1 MYNLYL
7 IMKSKSEIKISS
19 NRSLGLVFFVVF
31 LIVALWPL
39 KYEEDIRLWSLV
51 LSIIFFILGVLNSK
65 LLTPLNKLWFKFG
78 IFLGAIVSPIVIGI
92 VFFLVVTPIGIFMRF
107 LGKDLL
113 KTIKVKNISTYWI
126 KRDKQDSRMK
136 KQF

>member
-1 MYNLYL
+1 MTTV
-7 IMKSKSEIKISS
+7 SEIKISS
-19 NRSLGLVFFVVF
+19 NRSFGLVFFVVF

-39 KYEEDIRLWSLV
+39 KHDEDIRLWSLG
-51 LSIIFFILGVLNSK
+51 LSIIFFILGILNSK

-78 IFLGAIVSPIVIGI
+78 IFLGVIVSPIIMGV
-92 VFFLVVTPIGIFMRF
+92 VYFLVVTPTGVLMRF

-113 KTIKVKNISTYWI
+113 NTRKTKNTTTYWI
-126 KRDKQDSRMK
+126 KRDKRYGTMK

>member
-1 MYNLYL
+1 M
-7 IMKSKSEIKISS
+7 SKNKKIKISS
-19 NRSLGLVFFVVF
+19 NRSFGLVFFIVF

-39 KYEEDIRLWSLV
+39 KYEENIRLWSLA
-51 LSIIFFILGVLNSK
+51 LSIVFFILGILNSQ

-78 IFLGAIVSPIVIGI
+78 MFLGLIVSPIVMGI
-92 VFFLVVTPIGIFMRF
+92 VYFLVVTPIGIFMRF

-113 KTIKVKNISTYWI
+113 KTSKVKHTSYWI
-126 KRDKQDSRMK
+126 KRDKQQSTMK

>member
-1 MYNLYL
+1 MTSN
-7 IMKSKSEIKISS
+7 SKINISS
-19 NRSLGLVFFVVF
+19 NRNFGLVFFVIF

-51 LSIIFFILGVLNSK
+51 ISIIFFILGVINSK

-78 IFLGAIVSPIVIGI
+78 ILLGSIVSPIVMG
-92 VFFLVVTPIGIFMRF
+92 VVYFAVVTPIGVLMRL

-113 KTIKVKNISTYWI
+113 KTTKTKSISTYWM
-126 KRDKQDSRMK
+126 KRDKRQTSMK

>member
-1 MYNLYL
+1 MTS
-7 IMKSKSEIKISS
+7 KSKINISS
-19 NRSLGLVFFVVF
+19 NRSFGLVFFVVF

-39 KYEEDIRLWSLV
+39 KSGEEFRLWSLV

-65 LLTPLNKLWFKFG
+65 LLTPLNRLWIKFG
-78 IFLGAIVSPIVIGI
+78 FLLGNIVSPIVMGMVYFI
-92 VFFLVVTPIGIFMRF
+92 VITPTGLFMRL

-113 KTIKVKNISTYWI
+113 KKNKEKYTSTYWM
-126 KRDKQDSRMK
+126 KRNKQQSSMK

>member
-1 MYNLYL
+1 MTSN
-7 IMKSKSEIKISS
+7 SKINISS
-19 NRSLGLVFFVVF
+19 NRSFGLVFFVIF

-51 LSIIFFILGVLNSK
+51 ISIIFFILGVINSK

-78 IFLGAIVSPIVIGI
+78 ILLGSIVSPIIMGI
-92 VFFLVVTPIGIFMRF
+92 VYFAVVTPTGVLMRL

-113 KTIKVKNISTYWI
+113 RMSKVKNTSTYWI
-126 KRDKQDSRMK
+126 KRDKQKNTMK

>member
-1 MYNLYL
+1 MTSN
-7 IMKSKSEIKISS
+7 SKIKISS
-19 NRSLGLVFFVVF
+19 NRSFGLVFFVVF

-39 KYEEDIRLWSLV
+39 KYEENIRLWSLV
-51 LSIIFFILGVLNSK
+51 LSIIFFILGILNSQ

-78 IFLGAIVSPIVIGI
+78 MFLGLIVSPIVMGI
-92 VFFLVVTPIGIFMRF
+92 VYFLVVTPIGIFMRL

-113 KTIKVKNISTYWI
+113 KTSKAKNASTYWI
-126 KRDKQDSRMK
+126 KRINKQSTMK

>member
-1 MYNLYL
+1 MTPD
-7 IMKSKSEIKISS
+7 SKIKISS
-19 NRSLGLVFFVVF
+19 NRNFGLVFFIVF

-51 LSIIFFILGVLNSK
+51 LSIIFFILGILNSQ

-78 IFLGAIVSPIVIGI
+78 MFLGLIVSPIVMGI
-92 VFFLVVTPIGIFMRF
+92 VFFLVVTPTGVFMRL
-107 LGKDLL
+107 LGNDLL
-113 KTIKVKNISTYWI
+113 KMRKVQNTSTYWI
-126 KRDKQDSRMK
+126 KRGKQQSTMK

>member
-1 MYNLYL
+1 MTAN
-7 IMKSKSEIKISS
+7 SKIKISS
-19 NRSLGLVFFVVF
+19 NRSFGLVFFVVF

-39 KYEEDIRLWSLV
+39 KNEEDIRLWSLV

-78 IFLGAIVSPIVIGI
+78 IFLGTIISPIIMGI
-92 VFFLVVTPIGIFMRF
+92 VFFLVVTPTGIFMRL

-113 KTIKVKNISTYWI
+113 KKNKEKNVSTYWI
-126 KRDKQDSRMK
+126 KRDVQGGTMK
-136 KQF
+136 RQF